1 MCDLICDVISCCLS
15 CDMRKNV
22 YDKIMI
28 ENQKKGENIE
38 IEDFLVINLKDS
50 LGMDNGMFA
59 C

>member
-1 MCDLICDVISCCLS
+1 
-15 CDMRKNV
+15 MRKNV